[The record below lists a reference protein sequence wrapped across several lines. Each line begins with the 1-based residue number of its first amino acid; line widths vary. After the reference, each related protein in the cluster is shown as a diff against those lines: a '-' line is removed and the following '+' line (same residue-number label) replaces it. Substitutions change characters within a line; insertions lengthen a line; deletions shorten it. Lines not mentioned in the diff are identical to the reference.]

1 LKVSSAVINLY
12 KSYASEKTAR
22 DGCDIFI
29 HELESIVVYNLSDC
43 IKNEGV
49 LKVTAS
55 HVHYKS
61 GDISETVQDRDV
73 VTTDH

>member
-1 LKVSSAVINLY
+1 MVVIYSYTNWKVY
-12 KSYASEKTAR
+12 
-22 DGCDIFI
+22 
-29 HELESIVVYNLSDC
+29 VVYNLSDC